1 MLGGFREPIVKVF
14 RAPLPQIRVCFHASF
29 QVIVFNIFL
38 VYIWI
43 PLPREGNGLHCVR
56 EPHLSDTCSSSAKTG
71 GGFLQT
77 WEPLLEGVD
86 SSSVHGGGVQECWEP
101 LSRIVFGSSA
111 EKRGVGSLA
120 TIWDSI
126 PP

>member
-1 MLGGFREPIVKVF
+1 MCEGTPSERDIFF
-14 RAPLPQIRVCFHASF
+14 FHE
-29 QVIVFNIFL
+29 N
-38 VYIWI
+38 
-43 PLPREGNGLHCVR
+43 
-56 EPHLSDTCSSSAKTG
+56 K

-77 WEPLLEGVD
+77 WEPLLEGVV
-86 SSSVHGGGVQECWEP
+86 SSSVLGGGVQECWEP